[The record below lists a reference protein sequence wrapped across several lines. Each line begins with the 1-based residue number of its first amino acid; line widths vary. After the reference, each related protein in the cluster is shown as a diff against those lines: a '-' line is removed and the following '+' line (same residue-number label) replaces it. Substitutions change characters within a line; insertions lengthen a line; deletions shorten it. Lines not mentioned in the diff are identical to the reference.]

1 MITSKDKQPIVKE
14 FQRKAKDTGSP
25 EVQIAL
31 LTNRIKS
38 LTEHL
43 KGHVKD
49 HHGRRGLLLMVGQRN
64 KLLKY
69 LARTNEKSYTD
80 VLNRLGLRK

>member
-14 FQRKAKDTGSP
+14 FQRAPKDTGSP

-31 LTNRIKS
+31 LSHRIKT
-38 LTEHL
+38 LTDHL

-69 LARTNEKSYTD
+69 LARTNEKQFTD
-80 VLNRLGLRK
+80 VLSRLGLRK